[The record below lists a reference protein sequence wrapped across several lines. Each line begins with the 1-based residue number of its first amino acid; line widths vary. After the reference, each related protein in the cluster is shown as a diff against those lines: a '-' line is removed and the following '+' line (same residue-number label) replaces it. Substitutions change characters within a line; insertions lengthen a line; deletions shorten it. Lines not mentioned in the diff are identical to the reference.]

1 MLGTSAPIRAVMP
14 TSPPSSSDGRS
25 GGFHRLHRGI
35 QEWIWDNGWTSL
47 RSAQER
53 AIDPIMDGRDV
64 IITAATAGGKTEA
77 AFLPVL
83 SRVAEKPDGGVRVL
97 NISPL
102 RALINDQ
109 HRRLTDLGARVDVPV
124 HRWHGDV
131 RESERRSVLKDPS
144 GVLVITPES
153 LEAMFV
159 LRGSSLRRLFGALD
173 YIVIDELH
181 AFIGSERGQQLRS
194 LLHRVET
201 VARRRIPRVA
211 MSATLGA
218 TPEDRMIAARFLRA
232 DAAEDVVFIDSPAEA
247 GELRLVVRG
256 FRSPIGEED
265 EPEDELAIARDLYV
279 ALRGAKHLI
288 FCNRRRDVERYT
300 DLLRRLCEHERVPVE
315 FHAHHGSLS
324 RELREDAERLLKQQE
339 QPATILC
346 TSTLE
351 LGIDVGQVESVAQ
364 VGAPAAVAS
373 LRQRLGRSG
382 RRGGPAILR
391 VYVSERALGDDP
403 EPEDALRAE
412 LVQTIAVVNLLLR
425 RWCEPPTEGALHF
438 STLLHQVLSLLAQH
452 GGVTAAQ
459 AFKLLVQTGPF
470 AGIGPPEFAA
480 LLRAMGAKDLV
491 KQDEDGTLV
500 LGLTGERI
508 VNKYE
513 FYAVFVSPEEWR
525 LMWGGRAL
533 GTMPLVDPLSDDSF
547 VVFGGKRWKVVGV
560 EEARRIIDVVP
571 SPGGKPPRF
580 GGSGGAAVHDEVRK
594 EMLAVYRGSDEPA
607 FLDGRARELLREGRD
622 NFARLG
628 LHRSVFV
635 ARRADTQVFVWR
647 GDRVHGTIL
656 RALQRDGIAVGSTPL
671 TLQLVHCD
679 VNAAEARIRR
689 LLEDGL
695 PDPRELAQD
704 VKAKGRNKY
713 DHLLPDDLLTLD
725 YASEMLDVPG
735 ANAWLT
741 DTLRFNDQR

>member
-1 MLGTSAPIRAVMP
+1 MP
-14 TSPPSSSDGRS
+14 TSPPSSSEDRS

-35 QEWIWDNGWTSL
+35 QEWMWDNGWKSL

-53 AIDPIMDGRDV
+53 AIAPIMDGRDV

-77 AFLPVL
+77 AFLPIL
-83 SRVAEKPDGGVRVL
+83 SRVAEKPGGGIRVL

-109 HRRLTDLGARVDVPV
+109 HRRLTELGSRVDVPV

-131 RESERRSVLKDPS
+131 RDSERRAVLKDPS

-159 LRGSSLRRLFGALD
+159 LRGTSLRRMFGALE
-173 YIVIDELH
+173 YVVIDELH

-218 TPEDRMIAARFLRA
+218 TPKDRLIAARFLRA
-232 DAAEDVVFIDSPAEA
+232 ESAADVVLIDSPAEA
-247 GELRLVVRG
+247 GELRLVIRG
-256 FRSPIGEED
+256 FRGPTEQQE
-265 EPEDELAIARDLYV
+265 EPEDELAIARDMYG
-279 ALRGAKHLI
+279 ALRGSKNLI

-324 RELREDAERLLKQQE
+324 RELREDAERLLKQEE

-351 LGIDVGQVESVAQ
+351 LGIDVGHVESVAQ
-364 VGAPAAVAS
+364 IGAPASVAS

-382 RRGGPAILR
+382 RRGGPAVLR
-391 VYVSERALGDDP
+391 VYVSEEALGDDP

-425 RWCEPPTEGALHF
+425 RWCEAPTEGALHV
-438 STLLHQVLSLLAQH
+438 STLLQQVLSLLAQH
-452 GGVTAAQ
+452 GGATAAQ
-459 AFKLLVQTGPF
+459 AYKLLCQSGPF
-470 AGIGPPEFAA
+470 AGVGAAEFAG
-480 LLRAMGAKDLV
+480 LLRAMGSKDLV
-491 KQDEDGTLV
+491 KQDHDGTLV

-508 VNKYE
+508 VNNHE
-513 FYAVFVSPEEWR
+513 FYAVFVSSEEWR
-525 LMWGGRAL
+525 LLWGGRVL

-560 EEARRIIDVVP
+560 DEARRIIDVVP

-580 GGSGGAAVHDEVRK
+580 GGSGGALVHDEVRK
-594 EMLAVYRGSDEPA
+594 EMLAVYRSTDVPA
-607 FLDGRARELLREGRD
+607 FLDVRARELLAEGRE
-622 NFARLG
+622 NFKRLG
-628 LHRSVFV
+628 LDRSVFV
-635 ARRADTQVFVWR
+635 PRRTDTQVFVWR
-647 GDRVHGTIL
+647 GDRVRGTLL
-656 RALQRDGIAVGSTPL
+656 RALQREGVAVAATPL
-671 TLQLVHCD
+671 TLVFDNCD
-679 VNAAEARIRR
+679 VDGAEVHIRQ
-689 LLEDGL
+689 LPAEGL
-695 PDPRELAQD
+695 PSASALAEGA
-704 VKAKGRNKY
+704 KAMQRNKY
-713 DHLLPDDLLTLD
+713 DHLLPDDLLTAD
-725 YASEMLDVPG
+725 YASDTLDVLG
-735 ANAWLT
+735 ADAWLADVIGDSGPT
-741 DTLRFNDQR
+741 

>member
-1 MLGTSAPIRAVMP
+1 M
-14 TSPPSSSDGRS
+14 
-25 GGFHRLHRGI
+25 
-35 QEWIWDNGWTSL
+35 WDNGWKSM

-83 SRVAEKPDGGVRVL
+83 SRVAEKPGPGIRVL

-109 HRRLTDLGARVDVPV
+109 HRRLGELGARVDLPV

-131 RESERRSVLKDPS
+131 RESERRAVLKEPS

-159 LRGSSLRRLFGALD
+159 LRGTALRRLFGALD
-173 YIVIDELH
+173 YVVVDELH

-194 LLHRVET
+194 LLHRVEAVT
-201 VARRRIPRVA
+201 RRRIPRVA
-211 MSATLGA
+211 MSATLG
-218 TPEDRMIAARFLRA
+218 DLSIAARFLRA
-232 DAAEDVVFIDSPAEA
+232 DKAEDVVLIESP
-247 GELRLVVRG
+247 GESTEIRLVVRG
-256 FRSPIGEED
+256 FRASAEEQE
-265 EPEDELAIARDLYV
+265 EPEDELAIARDLFT
-279 ALRGAKHLI
+279 LRGAKHLI
-288 FCNRRRDVERYT
+288 FCNRRRDVEQYT

-324 RELREDAERLLKQQE
+324 KELREDAERLLKQE
-339 QPATILC
+339 ELPATILC

-351 LGIDVGQVESVAQ
+351 LGIDVGHVESVAQ
-364 VGAPAAVAS
+364 IGAPASVAS
-373 LRQRLGRSG
+373 LRQRMGRSG

-391 VYVSERALGDDP
+391 VYVSEQALGDDP

-425 RWCEPPTEGALHF
+425 RWCEPPTEGALHL

-452 GGVTAAQ
+452 GGATAAQ

-470 AGIGPPEFAA
+470 AGIEPANFAA
-480 LLRAMGAKDLV
+480 LLRAMGAKDLL
-491 KQDEDGTLV
+491 KQDHDGTLV

-525 LMWGGRAL
+525 LMWGGRML

-547 VVFGGKRWKVVGV
+547 VVFGGKRWKVVGI
-560 EEARRIIDVVP
+560 EEARKIIDVVP

-580 GGSGGAAVHDEVRK
+580 AGTGGASVHDEVRR
-594 EMLAVYRGSDEPA
+594 EMLGVYQGAEVPA
-607 FLDGRARELLREGRD
+607 FLDPRARELLAEGRD
-622 NFARLG
+622 NFRRLR
-628 LHRSVFV
+628 LDRSVFV
-635 ARRADTQVFVWR
+635 SNRKDTQVFIWR
-647 GDRVHGTIL
+647 GDRVHATLL
-656 RALQRDGIAVGSTPL
+656 RVLQHDGVSVKATPL
-671 TLQLVHCD
+671 TLLLDGCGVEETRGRFQ
-679 VNAAEARIRR
+679 R
-689 LLEDGL
+689 LRDEGL
-695 PDPRELAQD
+695 PEAGVLAEG
-704 VKAKGRNKY
+704 VKGKERNKY
-713 DHLLPDDLLTLD
+713 DNLLTDDLLTLD
-725 YASEMLDVPG
+725 YARDELDVAG
-735 ANAWLT
+735 ASAWVREMMGGT
-741 DTLRFNDQR
+741 S